1 MKPVV
6 FRAPWNQNCPQ
17 YVDAVCLAQ
26 PEDEY

>member
-6 FRAPWNQNCPQ
+6 FRAPWNQNCPHN
-17 YVDAVCLAQ
+17 VDAVCLAQ